1 MFSFFQNLF
10 NRFRQRASQP
20 QTVTMSFSNLSGRR
34 ISVAIDPTLP
44 VQEQVNLLNKAAGDI
59 SWRVSPTGNA
69 EYIRNAVGSCP
80 YSSRRL

>member
-10 NRFRQRASQP
+10 NSFIQRASQP

-59 SWRVSPTGNA
+59 SWRVSPNGNA

>member
-10 NRFRQRASQP
+10 NSFRQRASQP

-44 VQEQVNLLNKAAGDI
+44 AQEQVNLLNKAAGDI
-59 SWRVSPTGNA
+59 SWRVSPNGQA
-69 EYIRNAVGSCP
+69 SYILNENCPMRNRGM
-80 YSSRRL
+80 R